1 MTAEGTATTQTSPQ
15 AKSLLL
21 ESDLATK
28 AGNIPSHSDD
38 YGLMSESPRQ
48 SELPV
53 MKIQGDSISIT
64 YHFPS
69 PQVCTVRLLN
79 DSSHVSVRIDG
90 CFQFGDNGNPVLPV
104 RTARIAIPSGKEVK
118 SLDVVG
124 ERKIVLPGAHLV
136 EYGTECLP
144 LSVIESSS
152 SNVSDFPNRTV
163 YDSMEPFPGKMHSEF
178 SIQHKMG
185 YDIALLNLF
194 PLQYL
199 PKAGELSYYG
209 SIRVEVQTANVKE
222 TGRSRPVL
230 NPLQY
235 ETLRSAVDN
244 PDVVEY
250 SFTLETTSAY
260 KYVIITNEELSDTP
274 GPYNLQAL
282 RDNKITRG
290 ISTEIVTVE
299 WIYANYNGTRPDG
312 REDNQTKIRNF
323 IIDAY
328 RNGTAYVLLAGDGDG
343 GDAGG
348 ESGDCIIPHRGFYVE
363 AGTYTDYD
371 IPADMYYGC
380 LDGTFDY
387 DGDGIYGEPNDGPG
401 GGEVDLFAE
410 VYVGRACVDSYAD
423 VQNFVR
429 KTLTYQT
436 TSNTSDLKKVW
447 MVGERLGFGGVAE
460 WGGNYKDEIKDGSS
474 AHGYNT
480 TGFMDSPY
488 SDMLAMSTLYDRDYP
503 GNNWPKSDIIN
514 VINSNVNLINH
525 LGHANVNYVMKMYNP
540 DVDSSLTNDGLYFI
554 GYSQGCYSGSFDD
567 RTTSGTYANYDCIGE
582 HLTNGAHGA
591 AAFIANSRYGWGER
605 DSTDG
610 PSQHFDRQF
619 WDAVLGE
626 NILNIGMAN
635 QDSKEDNA
643 GLVATNN
650 IDRWCCYEINL
661 LGDPELKVRL
671 PSEEHQLDVGLES
684 PVYMDLGES
693 VLLNATV
700 HNRGLENESQV
711 ELFLM
716 IDGVVVHNETI
727 SKLSRGSNYTMSF
740 PWTPPREAVFNVT
753 AYAPPVQGE
762 YDTTDNTEMVS
773 VLVNAQS
780 LLVVNDNDGSAY
792 VNGTS
797 LSAFALAL
805 NDTGYSFLVWN
816 ESSMGNPPLGILSKF
831 KLVIWTCG
839 DYWSEAVS
847 GSDAQTLE
855 SYVAQGGN
863 LLIEGEDIGF
873 DHHADGF
880 MVNVAHAIYQVDKT
894 GTTGLAVTKP
904 NHPVTSGLSSNFTW
918 ATSPNYDD
926 GVTPA
931 NTGME
936 VIRYAGTNWTA
947 VTIFEGTIS
956 KVAYYAFPLYCL
968 RNPEQ
973 KTLALNSVNWLLSS
987 PRRLGWLEKGAVCE
1001 ESFSVSELNPS
1012 IATDSNGYLYAA
1024 YEHYNNIS
1032 GFYGIC
1038 VSKSMDRGNTWSRIY
1053 TLSWSNNLQYPSIAI
1068 DVGDNNNIFVAFER
1082 EWTTT
1087 DHDIFVLRYAGG
1099 NWALSA
1105 VANVL
1110 GSDDRYPS
1118 IASEY
1123 QYGTADRQYISY
1135 EYVYSYDD
1143 RDVMFAKSID
1153 DGATWS
1159 LQKLHGNWP
1168 DGNVHCQTS
1177 ITTTRGSD
1185 GNDMIYI
1192 AYKWGADYNSAYD
1205 IVVDKSKDRGATWTQ
1220 QWVCDESSR
1229 NKNWPSTISTRGGG
1243 AVVIAWH
1250 VYYDSAYLNDIQYV
1264 YSVDNGNLWSQGW
1277 LALDWGVDERNPV
1290 LTVDGQD
1297 STSPYTSG
1305 SIRAAYWRDSAIYYR
1320 QADFSSLWS
1329 WSAAERVTNTS
1340 TYVSSIYTKPAITVY
1355 RSVNGRYLPAVAW
1368 TNLCSSGYDVCY
1380 STKEVLPIYAETLR
1394 VPEDYSTIQGAINVA
1409 YDGDTVLV
1417 FSGTYYENVV
1427 IHKAVSLIGDNKDLT
1442 IIDGN
1447 FTGNVVNITACNVNV
1462 NGFTIRRSGTTML
1475 NGKYGIYVSETSS
1488 GSNVSGNTIISNFVG
1503 ICLAGLSS
1511 NNTIINNELSNNNY
1525 GLWFETS
1532 TSNVV
1537 YHNNFIDNAVQAYLA
1552 IEDANILDDGY
1563 PSGGNYW
1570 SDYAGV
1576 DLYSGSYQNE
1586 TGSDKIGDTP
1596 YYVST
1601 GSQDRYPLMNPYGN
1615 TTVSLDP
1622 VQMSVGFGQI
1632 FAVDVHISDVVDLYA
1647 YEFKLT
1653 WNYSI
1658 VELQSAFRPSG
1669 HFLEPTD
1676 PMNQFVPVWKINE
1689 TRVGGLQTAHFGYSL
1704 LAPET
1709 GRTGSGVLVRLTF
1722 KALSLGSALLTLGD
1736 TKLANTV
1743 PTAILHT
1750 HLNSHVTVGPAIV
1763 SLIPSE
1769 ILANAGQT
1777 FTVDVFVSNVADL
1790 YAYEFKLTWNYSIV
1804 ELQSAFRPSGHFLEP
1819 VLDPSNYFV
1828 PVWKINET
1836 RVDGLQTAHF
1846 GYTLL
1851 APETGRT
1858 GGGILVRLTF
1868 KALAAGSSSL
1878 TPNNVNLANTASAPL
1893 PNVRLSSDVVVA
1905 IAIVSLQPSEM
1916 LVNLGKNFGVD
1927 VYISDVVDLYA
1938 YEFKLTWNYS
1948 IVELQ
1953 SAFRPSGH
1961 FLEPTDPM
1969 NQFVPVWKINETRV
1983 GGLQTAHFGYSLLA
1997 PENGRAGG
2005 GIVVRLTF
2013 RTLTQGVAALTLS
2026 DVKLADS
2033 VPAPLPST
2041 ALSGNVTVAL
2051 ATVSLT
2057 PSETHLELN
2066 QTFTVDLNISNVV
2079 NLYSYEVKIWYR
2091 HAVLNA
2097 TDASLPAAHF
2107 LEPQIDPSYR
2117 FIPKWEIKNDYNAT
2131 HGRIWLSFTLLA
2143 PELGRTGS
2151 GILAQITFNCISS
2164 GSTNII
2170 LNDYPGTAG
2179 PVRLVCPDL
2188 TSVPHEVTN
2197 TMIHVLSPGDI
2208 NKDCVVD
2215 IFDVTIVA
2223 LAFSSTPSDPNWN
2236 PVADINNDGI
2246 VDIFDIVVVAL
2257 HFGETG

>member
-1 MTAEGTATTQTSPQ
+1 MNRTVSTILLVMLLNMQVLFPALMTAEGTATTQTSPQ

-21 ESDLATK
+21 ESDFATN
-28 AGNIPSHSDD
+28 AGNIPSHSND
-38 YGLMSESPRQ
+38 YGLKSESPRQ

-230 NPLQY
+230 SPLQY

-328 RNGTAYVLLAGDGDG
+328 RNGAVYVLLAGDGDG

-371 IPADMYYGC
+371 IPAVMYYGC

-773 VLVNAQS
+773 VLVNVQS

-894 GTTGLAVTKP
+894 GTTGLTVTKP

-987 PRRLGWLEKGAVCE
+987 PRRLDWLEKGAVCE

-1038 VSKSMDRGNTWSRIY
+1038 VSKSMDRGNIWSRIY

-1110 GSDDRYPS
+1110 GNDDRYPS

-1123 QYGTADRQYISY
+1123 QYGTADRQYMSY

-1192 AYKWGADYNSAYD
+1192 AYKWGADYNSAYA

-1368 TNLCSSGYDVCY
+1368 TNLSSSGYDVCY

-1417 FSGTYYENVV
+1417 SSGTYYENVV
-1427 IHKAVSLIGDNKDLT
+1427 IHKAVSLIGDNKYLT

-1462 NGFTIRRSGTTML
+1462 NGFTIRRSGTTMP

-1488 GSNVSGNTIISNFVG
+1488 GSNVSGNIITSNFVG

-1511 NNTIINNELSNNNY
+1511 NNTIIKNEFSNNNY
-1525 GLWFETS
+1525 GLWVETS

-1596 YYVST
+1596 YYVPT
-1601 GSQDRYPLMNPYGN
+1601 GSQDRYPLMNPYAN
-1615 TTVSLDP
+1615 TTVSLEP
-1622 VQMSVGFGQI
+1622 VQMSVSFGQI
-1632 FAVDVHISDVVDLYA
+1632 FAVDVH
-1647 YEFKLT
+1647 
-1653 WNYSI
+1653 
-1658 VELQSAFRPSG
+1658 
-1669 HFLEPTD
+1669 
-1676 PMNQFVPVWKINE
+1676 
-1689 TRVGGLQTAHFGYSL
+1689 
-1704 LAPET
+1704 
-1709 GRTGSGVLVRLTF
+1709 
-1722 KALSLGSALLTLGD
+1722 
-1736 TKLANTV
+1736 
-1743 PTAILHT
+1743 
-1750 HLNSHVTVGPAIV
+1750 
-1763 SLIPSE
+1763 
-1769 ILANAGQT
+1769 
-1777 FTVDVFVSNVADL
+1777 VSNVADL
-1790 YAYEFKLTWNYSIV
+1790 YAYEFKLTWNYSVV
-1804 ELQSAFRPSGHFLEP
+1804 ELQSSVRPSGHFLEP
-1819 VLDPSNYFV
+1819 QVDPANYFI

-1858 GGGILVRLTF
+1858 GGGILVKLTF
-1868 KALAAGSSSL
+1868 KAFAAGSTSL
-1878 TPNNVNLANTASAPL
+1878 TLNNVNLANTASTPL
-1893 PNVRLSSDVVVA
+1893 PNVGLSSDVTVA

-1916 LVNLGKNFGVD
+1916 MVNLGKNFTVD
-1927 VYISDVVDLYA
+1927 VYVSNVADLYA

-1948 IVELQ
+1948 VVELQ
-1953 SAFRPSGH
+1953 SSVRPSGH
-1961 FLEPTDPM
+1961 FLEPQVDPA
-1969 NQFVPVWKINETRV
+1969 NYFIPVWKINETRV
-1983 GGLQTAHFGYSLLA
+1983 DGLQTAHFGYTLLA
-1997 PENGRAGG
+1997 PENGRTGG

-2013 RTLTQGVAALTLS
+2013 RTLAEGVAALTLG

-2033 VPAPLPST
+2033 VAVLLPST

-2051 ATVSLT
+2051 AIVSLT
-2057 PSETHLELN
+2057 PSETLLELN
-2066 QTFTVDLNISNVV
+2066 QTFTVDLNISDAV

-2091 HAVLNA
+2091 NAVLNA
-2097 TDASLPAAHF
+2097 SNVTRPATHF
-2107 LEPQIDPSYR
+2107 LEPQIDPSYW
-2117 FIPKWEIKNDYNAT
+2117 FVPKWEIKNDYNAT

-2164 GSTNII
+2164 GSTDII

-2188 TSVPHEVTN
+2188 TSVPHEATN
-2197 TMIHVLSPGDI
+2197 AMIHVLSPGDI

-2236 PVADINNDGI
+2236 PVADINSDGI
-2246 VDIFDIVVVAL
+2246 VDIFDLVVVAL